1 MNKTHHT
8 GNKPWQFF
16 PESKTKGCTKCER
29 VLPWS
34 AFAKSSKAKT
44 GLQSV
49 CRECIS
55 IHQKALRLS
64 DRQGRREV
72 EIRARAKSVIPD
84 KWRFAR
90 QRARKKGVPICTLAE
105 FIEWHSKQKL
115 ECVYCSM
122 VEADAIRAFGHRLHI
137 DRREAALGYVVS
149 NIQLACHRCNLTKN
163 KYLTHEQMREIA
175 QKYFS
180 PCSPPSSPSASPSS
194 A

>member
-1 MNKTHHT
+1 MNKTHHI

-55 IHQKALRLS
+55 KHQKEHRLLNR
-64 DRQGRREV
+64 DARREV
-72 EIRARAKSVIPD
+72 EIRARAKSAIPD
-84 KWRFAR
+84 KWRIAR
-90 QRARKKGVPICTLAE
+90 QRSKKKNVPICTLVE
-105 FIEWHSKQKL
+105 FTDWHANQAL
-115 ECVYCSM
+115 ECVYCSIS
-122 VEADAIRAFGHRLHI
+122 EADAIRTFGHRLHI
-137 DRREAALGYVVS
+137 DRREAELGYVVS

-163 KYLTHEQMREIA
+163 KYITHEQMCDIA
-175 QKYFS
+175 QRYFRT
-180 PCSPPSSPSASPSS
+180 
-194 A
+194 